1 MKILK
6 TVAVKQI
13 LTAESKKSM
22 LESFEEQMFQL
33 QKECE
38 QLRFEMRRQERE
50 RKFDKNALRQKFE
63 QEIERRQEKIRLL
76 EYQIEQLNFLP
87 LGSELDDGE
96 VDMILDI
103 EVGDDWRQLAGES
116 AILIKDGK
124 VYEIR

>member
-13 LTAESKKSM
+13 LTATSKQTM
-22 LESFEEQMFQL
+22 LENFEEQMFQL

-63 QEIERRQEKIRLL
+63 QEIERRQEKIRLI

-103 EVGDDWRQLAGES
+103 EVGADWRQIAGES